1 MHNGKNNSGHKNKAV
16 ISKSLVNI
24 NNNPRRC
31 PKYAIV
37 RLTEGT
43 NVLQFYQ
50 LLLDNGHEEVS
61 FVNEMR
67 ENAFQLYE
75 KPNNDTGKDEASIA
89 ADTGKKKLPDAEQ
102 KQTTDTK
109 ERKSPIMVDKG
120 VQVIPERTIF
130 ASPSFSSSFR
140 TQLPASPILRTA
152 KKEQTSSLVLPLR
165 DASNHEKLSFD

>member
-1 MHNGKNNSGHKNKAV
+1 
-16 ISKSLVNI
+16 
-24 NNNPRRC
+24 
-31 PKYAIV
+31 PK
-37 RLTEGT
+37 GPMCFSFT
-43 NVLQFYQ
+43 NYCLIMVKKKC
-50 LLLDNGHEEVS
+50 LLSTKCVKMPSNY
-61 FVNEMR
+61 MR
-67 ENAFQLYE
+67 NQT
-75 KPNNDTGKDEASIA
+75 NDTGKDEASIA
-89 ADTGKKKLPDAEQ
+89 ADTGAGKKKLPDAEQ

-130 ASPSFSSSFR
+130 PSPSFSSSFR